1 MSDIAISLKNIC
13 VKLGSDDK
21 GFRLEQLNLDIEQGE
36 FVVIVGPSG
45 VGKSTV
51 LRVLAGLEPIQSGE
65 IWMGGERVEHL
76 PASERQVAMVF
87 QHYALFP
94 HMTVEQNIGF
104 SQKLKSVDE
113 GDVCAKVDLVAKRL
127 KIENLLSSKPAE
139 LSGGQR
145 QRVALGRAMLCEP
158 QLFLFDEPLSNLD
171 PILRHHLRNEV
182 KQLHRSLDT
191 TSVFVTHDQLEAVAL
206 ADKLVLMSERG
217 IEQVGT
223 PADLYNRP
231 VNQYVAEFFGHPS
244 INIFSAVIEQD
255 GIKVGGR
262 MHVLCTI
269 PEQWHGQ
276 QVNIAVRATRLRV
289 DQTAGIPAII
299 DSSEQIG
306 DEYLMSLRIPND
318 DDLKNVTLN
327 DPVEYLCGQSV
338 FVNFDAKDMM
348 IFAKNGQRIEG
359 MLCIEN

>member
-1 MSDIAISLKNIC
+1 M
-13 VKLGSDDK
+13 
-21 GFRLEQLNLDIEQGE
+21 
-36 FVVIVGPSG
+36 
-45 VGKSTV
+45 
-51 LRVLAGLEPIQSGE
+51 
-65 IWMGGERVEHL
+65 
-76 PASERQVAMVF
+76 
-87 QHYALFP
+87 
-94 HMTVEQNIGF
+94 
-104 SQKLKSVDE
+104 
-113 GDVCAKVDLVAKRL
+113 
-127 KIENLLSSKPAE
+127 
-139 LSGGQR
+139 
-145 QRVALGRAMLCEP
+145 
-158 QLFLFDEPLSNLD
+158 FDEPLSNLD

-338 FVNFDAKDMM
+338 FVNFDATDMM